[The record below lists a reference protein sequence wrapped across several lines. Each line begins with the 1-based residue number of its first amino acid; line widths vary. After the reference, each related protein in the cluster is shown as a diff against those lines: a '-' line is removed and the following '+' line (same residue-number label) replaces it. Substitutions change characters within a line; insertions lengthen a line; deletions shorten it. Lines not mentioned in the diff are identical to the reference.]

1 MMRMN
6 EELLV
11 YLSVIVEIGYL
22 HIIQIINNIIKIK
35 NKKICQLKLI
45 KLIIAL

>member
-22 HIIQIINNIIKIK
+22 HIIEIIKN
-35 NKKICQLKLI
+35 NKYK
-45 KLIIAL
+45 